1 MHERESDPPGAVSNQ
16 NQEEAPSGLR
26 DDESHPEP
34 RTKHERP
41 AKRNDEEQNEDAEGA
56 GS

>member
-26 DDESHPEP
+26 DDQSHPEP
-34 RTKHERP
+34 RTTHQRP
-41 AKRNDEEQNEDAEGA
+41 ARRDDEEQDEDDDSA